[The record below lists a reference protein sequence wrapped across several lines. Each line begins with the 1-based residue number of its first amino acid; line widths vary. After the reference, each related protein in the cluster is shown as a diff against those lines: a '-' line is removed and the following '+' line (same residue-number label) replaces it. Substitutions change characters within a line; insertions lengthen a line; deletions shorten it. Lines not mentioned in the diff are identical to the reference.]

1 MVSSPDRQ
9 NPCFLEPGIRTEH
22 LVQCTIFESYML
34 QSRIAAF
41 IRIGNKPGYF
51 KEHDAM
57 IELIVTHE
65 CHPGERRSVRYA
77 GRNLHAIVDRHAQY
91 LAVPVDHGIQV
102 GCSQPVMHQLWMNDN
117 FGIHFICVCDP
128 EASLG
133 SDGRELLSSCQNGK
147 GGLPIEVRT
156 MADGAATLALFCNR
170 GRGTEFPPTAD
181 RLHVSH
187 PALSQQIRDLE
198 DELGLKF
205 FERNSR
211 QVELTEIGRVFLV
224 GARRA
229 LEAAKQ
235 AVTVAQEAAK
245 GERGR
250 LLIGCLGPLVSSFL
264 PNALARFREE
274 RPLVEVTVSHMHA
287 RAQVEALLDGS
298 IMLGIGYFDTV
309 TDEDERDQ
317 LCAQLLVRCPF
328 GVAHSKTRRFAT
340 SATPTLKDFRNDK
353 FLCFDQEYAYGHEDL
368 IRGVCRRIGGFSPR

>member
-1 MVSSPDRQ
+1 MELR
-9 NPCFLEPGIRTEH
+9 H
-22 LVQCTIFESYML
+22 L
-34 QSRIAAF
+34 R
-41 IRIGNKPGYF
+41 YF
-51 KEHDAM
+51 VTVAE
-57 IELIVTHE
+57 ELSF
-65 CHPGERRSVRYA
+65 RRA
-77 GRNLHAIVDRHAQY
+77 
-91 LAVPVDHGIQV
+91 
-102 GCSQPVMHQLWMNDN
+102 
-117 FGIHFICVCDP
+117 
-128 EASLG
+128 
-133 SDGRELLSSCQNGK
+133 
-147 GGLPIEVRT
+147 
-156 MADGAATLALFCNR
+156 
-170 GRGTEFPPTAD
+170 AD

-198 DELGLKF
+198 DELGLKL

-298 IMLGIGYFDTV
+298 IMLGMGYFDTV

-328 GVAHSKTRRFAT
+328 GVAHSKNRRFAT

-368 IRGVCRRIGGFSPR
+368 IRGVCRRIGGFEPQMGARVNSPESMMNMVAAGSGVFLSTELGMRGRQLGIHFHLLNKPGSQFELSAIWKKQEGRLSEGDPTIQKFIEVLQESIGLAVNEIKSDSAYTT